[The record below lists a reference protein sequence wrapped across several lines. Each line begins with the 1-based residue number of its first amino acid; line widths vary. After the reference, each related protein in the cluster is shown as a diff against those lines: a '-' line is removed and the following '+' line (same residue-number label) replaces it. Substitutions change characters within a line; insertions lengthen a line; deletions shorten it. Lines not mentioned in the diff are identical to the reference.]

1 MQRYYSITMFRPD
14 QTSLSVSALTSVL
27 LHVVQRRRTVREDKS
42 QERTDN
48 RSVDQ
53 QQAGGDASRSDSQL
67 SVSGKLDAA
76 PVTTTTQ
83 TGGKCAFHEIV
94 IHLKM
99 YVCSTLQ
106 CG

>member
-1 MQRYYSITMFRPD
+1 M
-14 QTSLSVSALTSVL
+14 
-27 LHVVQRRRTVREDKS
+27 REDKS

-67 SVSGKLDAA
+67 SVSGKLDVA

-83 TGGKCAFHEIV
+83 TGSKCAFHKITV
-94 IHLKM
+94 HLKSM
-99 YVCSTLQ
+99 FVPLDNVAEYELSYQGRV
-106 CG
+106 